1 MGQILGNAAMAKNY
15 KAQASTIEAQGR
27 AQQAAY
33 NLKAANTEEEARADT
48 RLAGANM
55 MRQRQNQ
62 TAALAAT
69 RNARAASGFTEQ
81 GSGQQSELAL
91 ADIFETAIADMALS
105 NAIGESNKRHAA
117 SVSRQQG
124 RLIAMQAG
132 AQAAQ
137 NRRLAKSAQN
147 AAWIQGGITAASA
160 LIGGISA
167 TGTATG
173 ATAVAGQGAATA
185 GSILPSWATGA
196 IRTGNNAYDLTGAL
210 LQHSPGAISASQQT
224 ATNAGDALNALL
236 ASFLSPQTQPKPP
249 SNPLTTHTKHALPY
263 IKSGDQPDSNLKKSG
278 KHLCPSAFPNQKI
291 VPCPL

>member
-1 MGQILGNAAMAKNY
+1 MGQILGNASMAKNY

-62 TAALAAT
+62 TAALATA
-69 RNARAASGFTEQ
+69 RNTRAASGFTEQ

-160 LIGGISA
+160 LIGGISSTGAA
-167 TGTATG
+167 TGTTAAS
-173 ATAVAGQGAATA
+173 ATAVAGQGTATA
-185 GSILPSWATGA
+185 GSILPTWATRA
-196 IRTGNNAYDLTGAL
+196 IRTGNNAYDLTGTF
-210 LQHSPGAISASQQT
+210 LQSSPGAISASQQT

-236 ASFLSPQTQPKPP
+236 ASFLSPQTHPKPP
-249 SNPLTTHTKHALPY
+249 SNL
-263 IKSGDQPDSNLKKSG
+263 
-278 KHLCPSAFPNQKI
+278 
-291 VPCPL
+291 

>member
-1 MGQILGNAAMAKNY
+1 MGQILGNAAMAKTY

-33 NLKAANTEEEARADT
+33 NHKAAAMEEEARADT
-48 RLAGANM
+48 RLAGQNIL
-55 MRQRQNQ
+55 RQRQNQ
-62 TAALAAT
+62 TAALATA
-69 RNARAASGFTEQ
+69 RNARSASGFTEQ
-81 GSGQQSELAL
+81 GSGQQSELAM

-105 NAIGESNKRHAA
+105 TAIGDSNKRHAA

-167 TGTATG
+167 AGASTGTT
-173 ATAVAGQGAATA
+173 ATAGTGQGTATA

-210 LQHSPGAISASQQT
+210 LQGTPGAISAHQQT
-224 ATNAGDALNALL
+224 TTNAADALNTLL
-236 ASFLSPQTQPKPP
+236 ASFLNPP
-249 SNPLTTHTKHALPY
+249 V
-263 IKSGDQPDSNLKKSG
+263 Q
-278 KHLCPSAFPNQKI
+278 
-291 VPCPL
+291 

>member
-1 MGQILGNAAMAKNY
+1 MGQILGNAAMAKTY

-62 TAALAAT
+62 TAALATT

-81 GSGQQSELAL
+81 GSGQQSELAM

-105 NAIGESNKRHAA
+105 NAIGDSNKRHAA

-137 NRRLAKSAQN
+137 SRRLAKSAQN

-160 LIGGISA
+160 LIGGISSA
-167 TGTATG
+167 GASTGTT
-173 ATAVAGQGAATA
+173 ATAAAGAGQGTATA

-210 LQHSPGAISASQQT
+210 LQTSPGAISASQQT
-224 ATNAGDALNALL
+224 ATNAGDALNALI

-249 SNPLTTHTKHALPY
+249 ATP
-263 IKSGDQPDSNLKKSG
+263 
-278 KHLCPSAFPNQKI
+278 
-291 VPCPL
+291 